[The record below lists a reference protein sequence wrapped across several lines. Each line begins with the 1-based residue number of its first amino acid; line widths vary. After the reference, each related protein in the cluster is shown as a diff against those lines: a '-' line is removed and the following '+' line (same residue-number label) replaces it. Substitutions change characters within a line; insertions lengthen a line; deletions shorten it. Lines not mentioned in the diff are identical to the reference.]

1 MECTKISVPLP
12 IKPNVNSEN
21 VIKMLKENSSIKN
34 ECIRMFEEEIELLGE
49 EDPTIIALGNKT
61 LKILMDNFGGKYRM
75 VTCQSK
81 FRFVPEVTLTNNN
94 LHLLRQISIVYY
106 S

>member
-61 LKILMDNFGGKYRM
+61 LKILMDNFGGKYRIA
-75 VTCQSK
+75 K
-81 FRFVPEVTLTNNN
+81 VPHYSYYLSEDDYRDEVEKVLE
-94 LHLLRQISIVYY
+94 RCR
-106 S
+106 